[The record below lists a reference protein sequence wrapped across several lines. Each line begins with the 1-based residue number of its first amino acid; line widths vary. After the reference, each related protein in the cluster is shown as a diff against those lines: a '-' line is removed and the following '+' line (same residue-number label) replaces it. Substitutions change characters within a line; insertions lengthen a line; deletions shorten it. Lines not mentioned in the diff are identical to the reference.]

1 MRTNEHDLHCKRIA
15 EDLQNYYNG
24 LYISYNGDIY
34 NKEDLEEVTI
44 DCNDYYIIDG
54 EQVDIDDVE
63 ELSLYDYFSDD
74 IYNINYILD
83 SNRELEA
90 VRIMVACGGPN
101 IYINT
106 WDKKIELFWWNESG
120 EYYLDN
126 EICEAINDVFAEI
139 YSY

>member
-1 MRTNEHDLHCKRIA
+1 MRTNEHDLHCKRIV

-34 NKEDLEEVTI
+34 NKEDLEEVTV
-44 DCNDYYIIDG
+44 DYNDYYIIDG
-54 EQVDIDDVE
+54 EQVDINDVE
-63 ELSLYDYFSDD
+63 ELSLYDYFADD

-106 WDKKIELFWWNESG
+106 WDKKVELFWWSESG

-126 EICEAINDVFAEI
+126 EICEAINDVFTGI
-139 YSY
+139 YSF